1 MSLLDLDAVMR
12 QKLARWAPRT
22 GETLRGAV
30 AIHELLICLH
40 WLSIDSEVLVLFET
54 SSGSTQ
60 GFPRS
65 PQTT

>member
-30 AIHELLICLH
+30 TIHELLICLH